1 MESLQMLPSTPGVQ
15 PAPGTRAT
23 MTSDHDHAFSGNEDG
38 AFNRLDVMV
47 LVLTVLFWTFNA
59 LQLSFR
65 SMISPTE
72 FNQLAGVGLARLA
85 SWGTGIGLTLGMWVV
100 LRHLTETRIFAWFWR
115 GALLGIVVCL
125 VHTYLNAIYFRLL
138 TDYHAL
144 WGEPFLDPRSIA
156 STYISFLYPIMTW
169 LALCAIMVAGDNLRN
184 QQMRTAQAVAAAQQA
199 QLAALRLQIQPHFLL
214 NTLNAISSLIGQ
226 RRFDEADTTLLG
238 LAAFLKHTLTT
249 APRELV
255 RLDSE
260 IEIQTQYLDIEEVR
274 FPDRLGRRLLV
285 DADTAAA
292 MVPSLVLQ
300 PFVENAIKHG
310 LSRSVDMMTLEI
322 GARRD
327 EERLKLWIA
336 DDASGVGPASL
347 GGLGRSLEHAERRL
361 NLLYGPGA
369 ALTYGP
375 QAAGGWRVD
384 IELPFEVVE

>member
-1 MESLQMLPSTPGVQ
+1 
-15 PAPGTRAT
+15 
-23 MTSDHDHAFSGNEDG
+23 MTSNHDNAFSVNEDG
-38 AFNRLDVMV
+38 AFTRLDVMV
-47 LVLTVLFWTFNA
+47 VVLTVMFWTFNA
-59 LQLSFR
+59 LQLSLR

-85 SWGTGIGLTLGMWVV
+85 SWGTGIVLTLGMWVF
-100 LRHLTETRIFAWFWR
+100 LRRLTETRAFAWFWR
-115 GALLGIVVCL
+115 GALLGVVVCL
-125 VHTYLNAIYFRLL
+125 VHTLLNATYVWFL

-144 WGEPFLDPRSIA
+144 WGERFLDPRSVA
-156 STYISFLYPIMTW
+156 STYISFLYPFMTW
-169 LALCAIMVAGDNLRN
+169 LALCAIMVAGDNLRS

-226 RRFDEADTTLLG
+226 RRFDDADTTLLR

-274 FPDRLGRRLLV
+274 FPDRLSRRLLV
-285 DADTAAA
+285 DPDTMAA

-310 LSRSVDMMTLEI
+310 LARSVDMMTLEI

-327 EERLKLWIA
+327 EERLKLWVA
-336 DDASGVGPASL
+336 DDARGVGPASL
-347 GGLGRSLEHAERRL
+347 VGLGRSLEHAERRL
-361 NLLYGPGA
+361 NLLYGPDA
-369 ALTYGP
+369 ALKYGP